1 MSLFASAVAGMNSV
15 QLAAFG
21 DAVVYFPRGGVD
33 YTLTGV
39 LNSGEKVQEGER
51 VYMTLW
57 APVASFTAGE
67 PRKADIITFESVTYR
82 VADVEKDFTGGR
94 LLKLAVTNPQ

>member
-1 MSLFASAVAGMNSV
+1 MALFNAAVAGMDTV
-15 QLAAFG
+15 VLATFA
-21 DAVVYFPRGGVD
+21 DVVEYFPRQGSP

-39 LNSGEKVQEGER
+39 LNHGEVVQEGER

-57 APVASFTAGE
+57 APLANFTAGE
-67 PRKADIITFESVTYR
+67 PRKADIVTFEAVTYR